1 LDTHKAKIAVAVAEP
16 GRAGEVR
23 FHGEI
28 ANRPDAVRRLIERLG
43 AKHGQLRVCYE
54 AGPCGYGLY
63 RQITAL
69 GHDCTVVAPSL
80 VPRKPGDRVKTNRR
94 DAVTLARLHRAD
106 ELTAVWIPDPTHEAM
121 RDLVRA
127 RTAAM
132 ETVRRAR
139 QQLQGFLLR
148 HDRLFTGRKAW
159 SPAHRRWLARL
170 RFAHPAQ
177 QIVLQEQI
185 DAIDEAERRRD
196 RLGQQIREL
205 MPDWPMA
212 PVVTALQAMRGVA
225 FLSAVVVVAEVGDFR
240 RFANPRQLMAW
251 LGLVPSER
259 SSGAKV
265 ERGGIT
271 KAGNGR
277 ARRVLVEGAWS
288 LPLPGPGHGC
298 DPSSPG
304 RGAGRSAGDRLE
316 GAAPAVRPLPAA
328 GGGRQEREPGHHRD
342 RPRDGGVRLG
352 DRLPGPAQACRCL
365 SWSSPRPSKENNDIT
380 PEQDRAWPGAAHGG
394 EPSCTTM
401 GLVNNVRC

>member
-1 LDTHKAKIAVAVAEP
+1 MGEDRTVCVGLDTHKAKIAVAVAEP

-28 ANRPDAVRRLIERLG
+28 ANQPDTVRRLIERL
-43 AKHGQLRVCYE
+43 ADKHGQLRVCYE
-54 AGPCGYGLY
+54 AGPCGYGLQ
-63 RQITAL
+63 RQIAAL

-106 ELTAVWIPDPTHEAM
+106 ELTAVWIPDPVHEAM

-132 ETVRRAR
+132 EAVRRAR

-148 HDRLFTGRKAW
+148 HGRVFTGRKAW
-159 SPAHRRWLARL
+159 SPAHRRWLAGL

-185 DAIDEAERRRD
+185 DAIEEAERRRD

-205 MPDWPMA
+205 VPDWSLA
-212 PVVTALQAMRGVA
+212 PLVTALQAMRGIA
-225 FLSAVVVVAEVGDFR
+225 FLSAVVLAAEVGDFR
-240 RFANPRQLMAW
+240 RFATPRQLMAW
-251 LGLVPSER
+251 LGLVPSEH
-259 SSGAKV
+259 SSGSKV

-277 ARRVLVEGAWS
+277 ARRVLIEGAWS
-288 LPLPGPGHGC
+288 YRFPARVT
-298 DPSSPG
+298 SPIQ
-304 RGAGRSAGDRLE
+304 ARLD
-316 GAAPAVRPLPAA
+316 GVSDAVRAIGWKAQVRLCARFRRLVAA
-328 GGGRQEREPGHHRD
+328 GKNVNVVTTAVAREMAAFAWAIACQVQ
-342 RPRDGGVRLG
+342 PR
-352 DRLPGPAQACRCL
+352 
-365 SWSSPRPSKENNDIT
+365 E
-380 PEQDRAWPGAAHGG
+380 AAA
-394 EPSCTTM
+394 
-401 GLVNNVRC
+401 